1 MYPKKGMDIPSNGDK
16 CIYASKAMKKHGMHR
31 SHDSPGLERDVG

>member
-16 CIYASKAMKKHGMHR
+16 CIYASKAMKNHGMH
-31 SHDSPGLERDVG
+31 